1 MNLSNPR
8 LRICLGISALTI
20 AVPLASALA
29 KPSAAPGVSGAPAA
43 SSKPEL
49 PSEVKAMHCLVG
61 DWTGSATGKMGADPL
76 SARLSL
82 SCSETSG
89 GFGVQCKTRFT
100 GLPGGPA
107 EETDL
112 FGFDPGQRK
121 YHWFSVT
128 NQGETHDH
136 VAEIPK
142 GDTLRFVYDGVQ
154 DGKPAREVITLKV
167 SEDHHNL
174 EFQNTYTVGGQVV
187 LTLSGRG
194 TK

>member
-1 MNLSNPR
+1 
-8 LRICLGISALTI
+8 
-20 AVPLASALA
+20 
-29 KPSAAPGVSGAPAA
+29 
-43 SSKPEL
+43 
-49 PSEVKAMHCLVG
+49 MHCLVG
-61 DWTGSATGKMGADPL
+61 DWTGSASGKMGSDAL
-76 SARLSL
+76 SAQLTL

-136 VAEIPK
+136 VAEPPK

-154 DGKPAREVITLKV
+154 DGKPAREVITLKI

-174 EFQNTYTVGGQVV
+174 EFQNTYTVAGQVV
-187 LTLSGRG
+187 LSLSGRG